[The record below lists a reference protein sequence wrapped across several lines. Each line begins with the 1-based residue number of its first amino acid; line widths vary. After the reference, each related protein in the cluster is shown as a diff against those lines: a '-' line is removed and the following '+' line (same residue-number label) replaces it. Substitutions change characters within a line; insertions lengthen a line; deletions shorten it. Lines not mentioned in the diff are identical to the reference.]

1 MPSRCLS
8 DNAALEENTTFKN
21 IVNNLSYIPIMTEK
35 QKEKVRIKIADIRAT
50 LANERRRYGGYD
62 DSRGLR
68 YLPPAFY
75 IKIEDYAGALTYLRW
90 FNKNFENDA
99 GFPDFLFEWTLILF
113 KSGKHKEAEQKAL
126 KTFCSNTYLFDKF
139 FGKPII
145 PIEKQEYSNI
155 DIPEFTEY
163 FKYSCSQPELADF
176 SKWLQHFISSEKF
189 NTIKEKYIDIHI
201 RLKTERDKELRT
213 YLILHANQLAKTHV

>member
-1 MPSRCLS
+1 MLFEKKTLS
-8 DNAALEENTTFKN
+8 SERLF
-21 IVNNLSYIPIMTEK
+21 NNELYIPIMTEK
-35 QKEKVRIKIADIRAT
+35 QKEKVRIKIADIRTT

-68 YLPPAFY
+68 YLPPAYY
-75 IKIEDYAGALTYLRW
+75 IKMEDYAGGLTYLRW

-113 KSGKHKEAEQKAL
+113 KSNKFKEAEQKAL

-163 FKYSCSQPELADF
+163 FKYSYAQPELADF
-176 SKWLQHFISSEKF
+176 AKWLEHFISSDRFK
-189 NTIKEKYIDIHI
+189 TIKQKYIDIHI
-201 RLKTERDKELRT
+201 RLKTERDKETRT

>member
-1 MPSRCLS
+1 
-8 DNAALEENTTFKN
+8 
-21 IVNNLSYIPIMTEK
+21 MTEK

-75 IKIEDYAGALTYLRW
+75 IKMEDDAGGLTYLWW

-113 KSGKHKEAEQKAL
+113 KCNKYKEAEQKAL

-163 FKYSCSQPELADF
+163 FKYSYAQPELADF
-176 SKWLQHFISSEKF
+176 SKWLEHFISSDKF
-189 NTIKEKYIDIHI
+189 NTIKKKYIDIHI
-201 RLKTERDKELRT
+201 RLKTERDKETRT
-213 YLILHANQLAKTHV
+213 YLILHANQLAKTYV

>member
-1 MPSRCLS
+1 
-8 DNAALEENTTFKN
+8 
-21 IVNNLSYIPIMTEK
+21 MTEK

-50 LANERRRYGGYD
+50 LASERRRYGGYD

-68 YLPPAFY
+68 YLPPSYY
-75 IKIEDYAGALTYLRW
+75 IKIGDYSGALTYFRW
-90 FNKNFENDA
+90 FKKNFPTDV
-99 GFPDFLFEWTLILF
+99 GFPDFLFEWTLVLF
-113 KSGKHKEAEQKAL
+113 KMGKIKEAEQKAFN
-126 KTFCSNTYLFDKF
+126 TFCSNTYLFDKF

-163 FKYSCSQPELADF
+163 FKYDSKEPELADF
-176 SKWLQHFISSEKF
+176 AEWLEQLINSDKF
-189 NTIKEKYIDIHI
+189 TTIKQKYIDIHI

-213 YLILHANQLAKTHV
+213 YLILHANQLAKNYV

>member
-1 MPSRCLS
+1 
-8 DNAALEENTTFKN
+8 
-21 IVNNLSYIPIMTEK
+21 MTEK
-35 QKEKVRIKIADIRAT
+35 QKDRIRLKIADIRAT

-75 IKIEDYAGALTYLRW
+75 VQIQDYAGGLTYLRW

-113 KSGKHKEAEQKAL
+113 KCGKYKEAEQKAL

-139 FGKPII
+139 FGKTII

-155 DIPEFTEY
+155 DIPEFTDY
-163 FKYSCSQPELADF
+163 FKYSYSQPDLADF
-176 SKWLQHFISSEKF
+176 AHWLEQLISSEKF
-189 NTIKEKYIDIHI
+189 KTIKQKYIDIHI
-201 RLKTERDKELRT
+201 RLKTESDKEIRT
-213 YLILHANQLAKTHV
+213 YLILHANQLAKTYV